1 MEGVYSIKSNS
12 RRSFDILNK
21 LRRLETVKATYI
33 VIATI
38 FVCLTVLLTVG
49 FYHTDLEYKISE
61 RRFEVRSFTVRLNI
75 DLQNLHREAIL
86 QADQANTSDE
96 EKVVALNAMIQP
108 LFDEISK
115 QYPNYDFGYYNK
127 RFNSVAA
134 KAPDFKP
141 SMLQP
146 LTENDPCF
154 IIYKSGKLELVE
166 TSTSVGWNR
175 KGTISVTLPFSVNNI
190 MLGHVW
196 ANIKTDDVYQSVF
209 EYSLG
214 VFGFLSVLFFIPYM
228 VTRLIIGKISTQLRC
243 FAESILEDDGVKID
257 SRILPDLN
265 PLLTAAKAH
274 SQRLRTY
281 EAMVQNSTDSIST
294 IDLDNK
300 ITSFNLAA
308 QRMYGYTVKEVL
320 GREISLLAVPEE
332 YQGIIDD
339 YERIKSGEEV
349 LTRDIQ
355 RLKKDGNVIDISLSL
370 SPIRDDQGLIIG
382 IMGIHRDITERKQM
396 EAEMK
401 RLDGLNLIGQ
411 MAASIAH
418 EIRNPMT
425 TVRGFLQ
432 LLGSKPNLFDYKNYF
447 ELMIEELDRA
457 NSIITEFLSLSR
469 NTPVELYLQN
479 LNTIFHKLLPMLQA
493 DALKNEH
500 VIIVELE
507 EIPNFELNE
516 QEIRQVI
523 LNLARNG
530 FESMTAGGVIT
541 IKTYLEND
549 QVVIAVSD
557 QGSGIASD
565 VLKNIG
571 KPFLTTKANG
581 TGLGLP
587 VSYNI
592 VHRHGGTINIE
603 TGSKGTTF
611 IVKLPIKSTQRVSE

>member
-1 MEGVYSIKSNS
+1 M
-12 RRSFDILNK
+12 D
-21 LRRLETVKATYI
+21 TVKTTYI

-38 FVCLTVLLTVG
+38 FVCLTLLLSVG
-49 FYHTDLEYKISE
+49 FYYTVLEYKISE
-61 RRFEVRSFTVRLNI
+61 RRFEVMSLTVRLNI
-75 DLQNLHREAIL
+75 DLKNLYREAIR
-86 QADQANTSDE
+86 QADLANTSDE
-96 EKVVALNAMIQP
+96 EKVLALNAIIQP

-115 QYPNYDFGYYNK
+115 QYPNYGIGYYDK
-127 RFNSVAA
+127 RFDSIAA

-141 SMLQP
+141 SMLQR
-146 LTENDPCF
+146 LTESDPCF
-154 IIYKSGKLELVE
+154 ISYESGKLELVE
-166 TSTSVGWNR
+166 NSTSVGWNR
-175 KGTISVTLPFSVNNI
+175 KGIISVTLPFSVDNDNI
-190 MLGHVW
+190 MIGHVW

-209 EYSLG
+209 EYSIGFL
-214 VFGFLSVLFFIPYM
+214 GFLSFLFFIPYT
-228 VTRLIIGKISTQLRC
+228 VARFIIRKLRIQLSS
-243 FAESILEDDGVKID
+243 FAESILEDDGVQID
-257 SRILPDLN
+257 TRILPELN

-274 SQRLRTY
+274 SQQLRTY
-281 EAMVQNSTDSIST
+281 EAMVQNSTDSICT
-294 IDLDNK
+294 IDLDLQ

-320 GREISLLAVPEE
+320 GREITLIAVPEGS
-332 YQGIIDD
+332 QGMIEDF
-339 YERIKSGEEV
+339 ERIKSGEEV
-349 LTRDIQ
+349 LTRDVQ
-355 RLKKDGNVIDISLSL
+355 RLNKDGKVIDVSLSL
-370 SPIRDDQGLIIG
+370 SPIRDDQGQIIG
-382 IMGIHRDITERKQM
+382 IMGIARDITERKQM

-432 LLGSKPNLFDYKNYF
+432 LLEAKPNLLDYKNYF

-469 NTPVELYLQN
+469 NTPIELNMQN
-479 LNTIFHKLLPMLQA
+479 LNTIFNKLLPMLQA

-500 VIIVELE
+500 LIIVELE

-530 FESMTAGGVIT
+530 FESMAAGGVIT

-549 QVVIAVSD
+549 QAVIAVSD
-557 QGSGIASD
+557 QGSGIPPE

-571 KPFLTTKANG
+571 KPFLTTKDNG
-581 TGLGLP
+581 TGLGLA

-603 TGSKGTTF
+603 TGTEGTTF
-611 IVKLPIKSTQRVSE
+611 VIKLPFKRILES

>member
-1 MEGVYSIKSNS
+1 L
-12 RRSFDILNK
+12 D
-21 LRRLETVKATYI
+21 TVKTTYI

-38 FVCLTVLLTVG
+38 FVCLTLLLSVG
-49 FYHTDLEYKISE
+49 FYYTVLEYKICE
-61 RRFEVRSFTVRLNI
+61 RRFEVMSLTVRLNI
-75 DLQNLHREAIL
+75 DLKNLYREDIR
-86 QADQANTSDE
+86 QADLANTSDE
-96 EKVVALNAMIQP
+96 EKVLALNAIIQP

-115 QYPNYDFGYYNK
+115 QYPNYGIGYYDK
-127 RFNSVAA
+127 RFDSIAA
-134 KAPDFKP
+134 KAPDFKA
-141 SMLQP
+141 SMLQH
-146 LTENDPCF
+146 LTKSDPCF
-154 IIYKSGKLELVE
+154 ISYESGKLELVE
-166 TSTSVGWNR
+166 NSTSVGWNR
-175 KGTISVTLPFSVNNI
+175 KGIISVTLPFSVNNI
-190 MLGHVW
+190 MIGHVW

-209 EYSLG
+209 EYSIGVLG
-214 VFGFLSVLFFIPYM
+214 FFSVLFFIPYT
-228 VTRLIIGKISTQLRC
+228 VTRFIIRKLRIQLSS
-243 FAESILEDDGVKID
+243 FAESILEDDGVQID
-257 SRILPDLN
+257 TRILPELN

-274 SQRLRTY
+274 SQQLRTY
-281 EAMVQNSTDSIST
+281 EAMVQNSTDSICT
-294 IDLDNK
+294 IDLDFK

-308 QRMYGYTVKEVL
+308 QRMYGYTAKEVL
-320 GREISLLAVPEE
+320 GREINLIAVPEGFQKMKE
-332 YQGIIDD
+332 DF
-339 YERIKSGEEV
+339 ERIKSGEEV
-349 LTRDIQ
+349 LTRDVQ
-355 RLKKDGNVIDISLSL
+355 RQKKDGKAIDVSLSL

-432 LLGSKPNLFDYKNYF
+432 LLGSKPNLLNYKNYF
-447 ELMIEELDRA
+447 MLMIEELDRA

-469 NTPVELYLQN
+469 NTPIELNLQN
-479 LNTIFHKLLPMLQA
+479 LNTIFNKLLPMLQA

-500 VIIVELE
+500 IIVVELE

-523 LNLARNG
+523 LNLVRNG
-530 FESMTAGGVIT
+530 FESMAAGGVIT

-549 QVVIAVSD
+549 QAVIAVSD
-557 QGSGIASD
+557 QGSGIPPE

-571 KPFLTTKANG
+571 KPFLTTKDNG
-581 TGLGLP
+581 TGLGLA

-603 TGSKGTTF
+603 TGTEGTTF
-611 IVKLPIKSTQRVSE
+611 VIKLPLKRTLES

>member
-1 MEGVYSIKSNS
+1 L
-12 RRSFDILNK
+12 D
-21 LRRLETVKATYI
+21 TVKTTYI

-38 FVCLTVLLTVG
+38 FVCLTLLLSVG
-49 FYHTDLEYKISE
+49 FYYTVLEYKISE
-61 RRFEVRSFTVRLNI
+61 RRFGVMSLTVRLNI
-75 DLQNLHREAIL
+75 DLKNLYREAIR
-86 QADQANTSDE
+86 QADLANTSDE
-96 EKVVALNAMIQP
+96 EKVLALNAIIQP

-115 QYPNYDFGYYNK
+115 QYPNYGIGYYDK
-127 RFNSVAA
+127 RFDSIAA

-141 SMLQP
+141 SMLQRI
-146 LTENDPCF
+146 TESDPCF
-154 IIYKSGKLELVE
+154 ISYESGKLELVE
-166 TSTSVGWNR
+166 NSTSVGWNR
-175 KGTISVTLPFSVNNI
+175 KGIISVTLPFSVDNI
-190 MLGHVW
+190 MIGHVW

-209 EYSLG
+209 EYSVG
-214 VFGFLSVLFFIPYM
+214 VLGFLSVLFFIPYK
-228 VTRLIIGKISTQLRC
+228 VTRLIIRKLRIQLSS
-243 FAESILEDDGVKID
+243 FAESILKDDGVQID
-257 SRILPDLN
+257 TRILPELN

-274 SQRLRTY
+274 SQQLRTY
-281 EAMVQNSTDSIST
+281 ETMVQNSIDSIST
-294 IDLDNK
+294 IDLDFK

-308 QRMYGYTVKEVL
+308 QRMYGYTAKEVL
-320 GREISLLAVPEE
+320 GREINLIEVPKELQKMKE
-332 YQGIIDD
+332 DL
-339 YERIKSGEEV
+339 ERIKSGEEV
-349 LTRDIQ
+349 LTRDVH
-355 RLKKDGNVIDISLSL
+355 RLKKDGKVIDVSLSL
-370 SPIRDDQGLIIG
+370 SPIRDHQGQIIG
-382 IMGIHRDITERKQM
+382 IMGIHRDITERKLM
-396 EAEMK
+396 ETEMK

-432 LLGSKPNLFDYKNYF
+432 LLGSKPNLLDYNNYF

-469 NTPVELYLQN
+469 NTPIELNMQN
-479 LNTIFHKLLPMLQA
+479 LNTIFNKLLPMLQA

-530 FESMTAGGVIT
+530 FESMAAGGVIT

-549 QVVIAVSD
+549 QAVIAVSD
-557 QGSGIASD
+557 QGSGIPPE

-571 KPFLTTKANG
+571 KPFLTTKDNG
-581 TGLGLP
+581 TGLGLA

-592 VHRHGGTINIE
+592 VHRHEGTIYIE
-603 TGSKGTTF
+603 TGSEGTTF
-611 IVKLPIKSTQRVSE
+611 VIKLPLQRTPES